1 MTTSFIIVSFLK
13 CWMSINGCTEETPAG
28 LRYTYLNFM
37 PAKVARS
44 FSAAF
49 LRASEVLHGRSPL
62 LALNQVRVLVTDL
75 GELA

>member
-1 MTTSFIIVSFLK
+1 MF
-13 CWMSINGCTEETPAG
+13 INGCTEGTPAG
-28 LRYTYLNFM
+28 LRYTYLNFLFLLSSIM

-49 LRASEVLHGRSPL
+49 LRASQVLHGRSPL